1 VLEALGHDPCDRDT
15 LATRSGLGAGELG
28 ALLTQLELDGHIAA
42 LPGGLYQRVFPPDHS
57 N

>member
-42 LPGGLYQRVFPPDHS
+42 LPGGLYQRIFPPDRS